1 MRYVAV
7 LASLLSLVFA
17 ASPVVA
23 AAGSS
28 TSQHPVSVPA
38 GSDEFMPV
46 ESLVIEA
53 PGQVEFDVRIT
64 ATDETRALRISA
76 DSGTFFR
83 SSTIDLNGRDSQR
96 VHTFR
101 WHGFPVGDYE
111 VVGML
116 LRDDGTEEVVVR
128 GALKVIARSRIR

>member
-1 MRYVAV
+1 MRYVLV
-7 LASLLSLVFA
+7 VISLLSPVVV
-17 ASPVVA
+17 ASPALA
-23 AAGSS
+23 AVGPS
-28 TSQHPVSVPA
+28 TPQRPVSAPDSP
-38 GSDEFMPV
+38 GESRPV
-46 ESLVIEA
+46 EPLVIEA
-53 PGQVEFDVRIT
+53 PGQVHFDIRIT

-83 SSTIDLNGRDSQR
+83 SSTIDLNGRDSQQ

-128 GALKVIARSRIR
+128 GALKVISRNHVR